1 MGRRRRARVL
11 KTQQLLHWEH
21 TDATEGL
28 TSSQQ
33 GELLSALAELLA
45 EAARA
50 AGEGDE
56 QANE

>member
-1 MGRRRRARVL
+1 ML